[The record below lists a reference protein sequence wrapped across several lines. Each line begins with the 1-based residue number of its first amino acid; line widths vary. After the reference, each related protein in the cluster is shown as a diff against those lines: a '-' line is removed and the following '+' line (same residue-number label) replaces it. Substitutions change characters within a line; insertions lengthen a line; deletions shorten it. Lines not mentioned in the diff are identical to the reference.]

1 MSEAPQ
7 GAGEAARSPAG
18 HLVPKHR
25 MLALTDGVTAIAMTL
40 LVLDIELPSGLRG
53 AELDRALGEV
63 PSQVGRSC
71 SARWSSPCSGGPT
84 TPHWRARSG
93 STSGSS
99 GSTSPSS
106 PWCP

>member
-63 PSQVGRSC
+63 PSQVGTFLL
-71 SARWSSPCSGGPT
+71 SALVIALFWRAH